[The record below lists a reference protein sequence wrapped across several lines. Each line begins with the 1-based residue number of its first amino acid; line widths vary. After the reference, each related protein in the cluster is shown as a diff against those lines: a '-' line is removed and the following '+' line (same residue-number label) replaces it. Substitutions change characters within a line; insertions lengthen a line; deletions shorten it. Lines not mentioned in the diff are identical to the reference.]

1 MTYYSVYDEQIKEL
15 RTDFAYYEDKA
26 KLQAD
31 FEKHMIAINDV
42 SPYKVE
48 AVWSDLEYRII
59 ETPLDFINEREKQ
72 ILHEVVREDYTHV
85 KRGWFSDFNHIAKA
99 EIKSIVEFKEYR
111 EAGAWY
117 VVFTHTQK
125 PLVIKHRYNDVN
137 TYHIMYHYKFGFKLN
152 VHEMSCN
159 AVY

>member
-31 FEKHMIAINDV
+31 FEKHMIDINDV
-42 SPYKVE
+42 SSYTVE
-48 AVWSDLEYRII
+48 VIWSDLEYRII
-59 ETPLDFINEREKQ
+59 ETPLDFINETEKQ
-72 ILHEVVREDYTHV
+72 ILHEVVHEDYAHV
-85 KRGWFSDFNHIAKA
+85 KCGWFSDFNHISKA
-99 EIKSIVEFKEYR
+99 DIKSIIEFKEYR

-125 PLVIKHRYNDVN
+125 PLVIKHRYNNVN

>member
-59 ETPLDFINEREKQ
+59 ETPLDFINESEKN
-72 ILHEVVREDYTHV
+72 LTL
-85 KRGWFSDFNHIAKA
+85 GC
-99 EIKSIVEFKEYR
+99 
-111 EAGAWY
+111 
-117 VVFTHTQK
+117 T
-125 PLVIKHRYNDVN
+125 
-137 TYHIMYHYKFGFKLN
+137 
-152 VHEMSCN
+152 
-159 AVY
+159 